1 MIVLVAHYYTM
12 EDKDDEVAEVLKK
25 MVAYC
30 NSDAEPGCRL
40 YVVNRSIEDPRRFL
54 LYEQYDDQAAVD
66 AHRETDMFK
75 EHVLGTVVPML
86 EQREPHFYSV
96 VEPDPA

>member
-1 MIVLVAHYYTM
+1 MIVLVANYYTQ
-12 EDKDDEVAEVLKK
+12 EGRDDEVAEVLKK

-40 YVVNRSIEDPRRFL
+40 YVVNRSLDDPRKFL

-66 AHRETDMFK
+66 AHRETEMFQTN
-75 EHVLGTVVPML
+75 VLGTVVPML
-86 EQREPHFYSV
+86 EHREPHFYSV
-96 VEPDPA
+96 VEPD